1 MKNSNPTVD
10 DHVVADG
17 LAKRL
22 FVMTMIGV
30 VVYMGV
36 ILALMSTAE

>member
-1 MKNSNPTVD
+1 MNHSNPAVD
-10 DHVVADG
+10 DDVVADG

-30 VVYMGV
+30 VVYMGA
-36 ILALMSTAE
+36 ILALMSTAG